1 MPVRSE
7 TSGANQRVALPT
19 VVSTPTVAPAGVAAA
34 ARNRNAGELQIS
46 PALRQA
52 AERLPAPL
60 VAQALARLA
69 RSPFAVTPVTM
80 SLAALSLR
88 QDLPRIAAWL
98 PAGVSAATTASPA
111 ATAAS
116 VTIQPTV
123 VGRSAALTVETAPPA
138 PTKPLE
144 STIERAPVAP
154 PELPQTTVSGAPR
167 NATQVV
173 PLIALPGRS
182 AVDLAVGDPRQAAAQ
197 ALRLAGI
204 VPSTATLSGAEAH
217 EPVAALV
224 HRLVLLARSA
234 LAMPEA
240 TRAPTTAPAADAP
253 PVSTGA
259 GGASQRESAPGG
271 AALPPL
277 PAHQTVA
284 DRGERA
290 AASDPALPTPLSA
303 NDAAPATLALRDA
316 VAQDLLPPRELTDYD
331 RVIALPLAIAGDPVP
346 ARLAVSV
353 RRSASGG
360 TTCWMRVD
368 CELSRLGP
376 VSVRLGGTDGGPV
389 VITLIAGPA
398 TGAKLAQALPAL
410 AADLR
415 EQGVDAALRVATEAS
430 DEVSS

>member
-1 MPVRSE
+1 M
-7 TSGANQRVALPT
+7 
-19 VVSTPTVAPAGVAAA
+19 
-34 ARNRNAGELQIS
+34 RNRSPGELQIS

-69 RSPFAVTPVTM
+69 RSPFAVTPVTV
-80 SLAALSLR
+80 SLAAVSLR

-98 PAGVSAATTASPA
+98 PAGTPAGATGSPATTTSPA
-111 ATAAS
+111 TL
-116 VTIQPTV
+116 QPAV
-123 VGRSAALTVETAPPA
+123 VGRSAEPTASTAAPAPAPAKPSAAPPD
-138 PTKPLE
+138 L
-144 STIERAPVAP
+144 STGRGPVAP
-154 PELPQTTVSGAPR
+154 SLLPQTAIGSAPR
-167 NATQVV
+167 GAAPAV
-173 PLIALPGRS
+173 PLTALPGRS
-182 AVDLAVGDPRQAAAQ
+182 MVDLAVGDPRQAAAQ
-197 ALRLAGI
+197 ALRLAGL
-204 VPSTATLSGAEAH
+204 VPSTAAPGGAEVH

-234 LAMPEA
+234 LAMPET
-240 TRAPTTAPAADAP
+240 TRVPATAPAADAP
-253 PVSTGA
+253 QAATGT
-259 GGASQRESAPGG
+259 GGTSQRESTPGG
-271 AALPPL
+271 AALPPS
-277 PAHQTVA
+277 PAHQAAA
-284 DRGERA
+284 DRAERA
-290 AASDPALPTPLSA
+290 AATDPALPPPLPSG
-303 NDAAPATLALRDA
+303 DAATATTALRDA

-331 RVIALPLAIAGDPVP
+331 RVIALPLAVAGDPVP

-353 RRSASGG
+353 RRSANGG

-389 VITLIAGPA
+389 VITLLAGPA